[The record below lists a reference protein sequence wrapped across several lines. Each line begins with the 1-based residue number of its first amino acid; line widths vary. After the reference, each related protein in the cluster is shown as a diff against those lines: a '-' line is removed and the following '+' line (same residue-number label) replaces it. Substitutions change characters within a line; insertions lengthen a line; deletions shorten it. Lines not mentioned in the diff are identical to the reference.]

1 MTGTQH
7 SALSTQHFVAQVRLP
22 ESGWRQDWRAIKIV
36 WQRELIRFRRDRT
49 RVITSLAQPVI
60 YLFIFGTGLSRV
72 IGSGAEGVDYRT
84 FMFPGVLSMAV
95 LFTAIFSAVSI
106 VWDREFGFLRE
117 MLVAPVRR
125 GAIVIGKCLG
135 GATVA
140 TRACCSG
147 ARAAAPR
154 VRRPLRAG

>member
-1 MTGTQH
+1 MATT
-7 SALSTQHFVAQVRLP
+7 SIEFAPAVAQVRLP
-22 ESGWRQDWRAIKIV
+22 ERGWQQDWRAVKIV
-36 WQRELIRFRRDRT
+36 WHRELIRFARDRT

-72 IGSGAEGVDYRT
+72 IGRGVEGIDYRT

-117 MLVAPVRR
+117 MLVAP
-125 GAIVIGKCLG
+125 
-135 GATVA
+135 
-140 TRACCSG
+140 
-147 ARAAAPR
+147 
-154 VRRPLRAG
+154 

>member
-1 MTGTQH
+1 MATT
-7 SALSTQHFVAQVRLP
+7 SMEFAPAVAQMRLP

-36 WQRELIRFRRDRT
+36 WHRELIRFARDRT
-49 RVITSLAQPVI
+49 RVVTSLAQPVI

-72 IGSGAEGVDYRT
+72 IGRGTDGIDYRT

-95 LFTAIFSAVSI
+95 LFTAIFSAISI

-125 GAIVIGKCLG
+125 GAIVVGKCLG

-140 TRACCSG
+140 TFQGVVMLCF
-147 ARAAAPR
+147 
-154 VRRPLRAG
+154 AG